1 MPAGHDISSGADA
14 FIRIRALEF
23 DAAANST
30 TTGVEIT
37 GLQLDSVG
45 PGIYIAEYFLV
56 YQTAATTT
64 GSKFGI
70 NHTGTVSAIT
80 AHTHSQ
86 EATTAASTGAASQ
99 VAAAGT
105 LHSGSSARSLS
116 TTAPNLGGTLGVD
129 AINSNMLVVIEAVLV
144 VTAVGDLELWQAS
157 EVAASSTTVKAGSS
171 VRLTKAA

>member
-1 MPAGHDISSGADA
+1 MPVGHNISERVEA
-14 FIRIRALEF
+14 FVRGRALEF

-37 GLQLDSVG
+37 GLQVNSVG
-45 PGIYIAEYFLV
+45 PGIYIAQYFIV

-70 NHTGTVSAIT
+70 NHTGTVTSIV
-80 AHTHSQ
+80 AHTRSQ

-129 AINSNMLVVIEAVLV
+129 AINSNMLLVIEAVIV
-144 VTAVGDLELWQAS
+144 VSVVGDLEL
-157 EVAASSTTVKAGSS
+157 
-171 VRLTKAA
+171 